1 MDNIITFDTLYS
13 RDGSG
18 RIRTFHMELN
28 GNEYRTVTGLKDGGK
43 TESGWT
49 EAIATNVGRSNER
62 LSCAQAEF
70 EIEAEYKKKLKRGYF
85 KSEAEVDTGISTFP
99 MLANKYKDLKKP
111 IDFSEDVWAQLKF
124 DGIRCL
130 TTEVTEMT
138 TRKAEPIVTFPH
150 ILQRVERIW
159 KDYNVKLDGEL
170 YGHQYAENLMK
181 INSIVRPK
189 TVTDERLAEA
199 RTLKYYVYDI
209 IAIDDPLMLQKDRIA
224 LRNEIFAKFFL
235 DDEFLV
241 NVETPLITDQGQLDA
256 HYDTARHLSFEGQI
270 IRLNRVYQE
279 KKRSAGLLKRKEY
292 EDKEFPIVRIEPGT
306 GNWAGA
312 AKSVVCR
319 DPENDNKEFAGG
331 LTGTYGDNVKI
342 LEEADEYIDGEA
354 TMRFFKYSIYG
365 VPVQG
370 TVQALY
376 KGKRDV

>member
-1 MDNIITFDTLYS
+1 MEYDTFDTLYS

-18 RIRTFHMELN
+18 RIRTFRMEIN
-28 GNEYRTVTGLKDGGK
+28 GADYRTITGLKDGGQ
-43 TESGWT
+43 TISGWT
-49 EAIATNVGRSNER
+49 SAEGTNIGRSNQR
-62 LSCAQAEF
+62 LACAQAEF

-85 KSEAEVDTGISTFP
+85 KNEADVDTGVQTFP
-99 MLANKYKDLKKP
+99 MLANKYKDLKKA
-111 IDFSEDVWAQLKF
+111 IDFDEDVWAQLKF

-130 TTEVTEMT
+130 TTEITEMT

-150 ILQRVERIW
+150 ILERAERIW

-189 TVTDERLAEA
+189 TVTEERLAEA
-199 RTLKYYVYDI
+199 RTLKYYVYDV
-209 IAIDDPLMLQKDRIA
+209 IDIDNPGLVQADRIA

-235 DDEFLV
+235 DDPYLI
-241 NVETPLITDQGQLDA
+241 NVETPLIRNQAELDA
-256 HYDTARHLSFEGQI
+256 HYATARRLSFEGQI
-270 IRLNRVYQE
+270 IRLNRTYQE

-331 LTGTYGDNVKI
+331 LTGSYEDNVKV
-342 LEEADEYIDGEA
+342 LEEADEYVGGDA